1 MVEAPVRL
9 RLLGLPG
16 ICHGGGEQAVPV
28 VDKPWALL
36 FYLAVERGP
45 RGRGDLAGLLWPD
58 KDSRAGR
65 ANLSATLYTLGRW
78 FGPSLPLEKT
88 IESLRFSVL
97 SPESEEDPV
106 DVVRFFSDRPPASCD
121 RLHAVA
127 LCPDCRNMVASRLA
141 LCRGLFLEGALLP
154 APEPYL
160 RWVETIREQ
169 VAVRKE
175 ELLSRLGPSAP
186 ASLGRSPAVPVL
198 SGSLWERRQITLI
211 TVHLKASP
219 EMEAEERIEGEGAF
233 RDSAESLLRD
243 RGAWLIPSVE
253 IPLLAVF
260 GYPQVREDG
269 ACAALDAA
277 RALIRTFRALA
288 PPSLE
293 IRVGLH
299 TGEGTVDH
307 LRGFPDATGDR
318 AIEAGRV
325 GREAPSGEIV
335 ASKTTVRLLAK
346 AVRVLP
352 LGKKVP
358 DQSGGFLDL
367 FLLTGEEASESGS
380 DRLLVGRDEELSR
393 LRDLWMHVAKG
404 KAQTVWITGEAGIG
418 KSALAGALARAVET
432 GADRPAGALREYRC
446 RAGAR
451 EIPWDP
457 LVRFLRR
464 RMGFDEGRL
473 SLSERRYR
481 AERLLLS
488 AGLPVGDN
496 LATLLHLLEGPG
508 LWSKDLLSHAPD
520 SLRRR
525 IETLLED
532 LFSLPEGGLPLLLVV
547 EDLHWADHS
556 TVSLLRKWQSRRES
570 PPVLLLLTAREEV
583 ALSGR
588 DLPPPDLDL
597 HLRRL
602 DRGAGRLLV
611 ESVSGGRLPPDRLR
625 EVLDLGG
632 GVPLFLRELA
642 RPGPFSGTEERLP
655 ATLRD
660 LLSSRVGDLGEDRG
674 TLEVAACLLGP
685 FPLSLLSAA
694 LSEREGGPVDPEVV
708 GEHLRR
714 LSVRGLLERDREG
727 EDPVWDFSHALLREA
742 VLASLP
748 PKFRRSLHR
757 VLALTLRSRFPER
770 VAREPGILA
779 DHLALSGDLSGAVG
793 EWIRAATL
801 SASLGAFPDAL
812 EDLEKALRLVRKD
825 RDRPGTDA
833 RELEILLAMGP
844 LSLAV
849 HGYGSR
855 NVEELY
861 GRAYVLCREE
871 GDSCPFPVLLGVCAA
886 AFTRSG
892 PAGARSFLERL
903 EQRAREVES
912 PESRRALARIGA
924 VRFFEGRLAEADQVL
939 SEVVAHSA
947 SPPDRVCE
955 EGSLPSY
962 AEDPAV
968 SALSYL
974 SFTAQIAGRPGEALR
989 YGQKAWERVREIDH
1003 PYSAGFA
1010 AIFSTF
1016 LHLFR
1021 GDRSRVAESASR
1033 SIALSEK
1040 YGYLQWETMGRLALA
1055 WSRPDRASALDARER
1070 VARLREMVPGI
1081 MPIFVMALAETAL
1094 SARLP
1099 EMALEELTKG
1109 QAEAQKSGTALFDP
1123 ELLRLEGEAWLL
1135 LDPAGKRSQAEA
1147 LFRKAR
1153 EGAERAGLAWFALRA
1168 GLALFALCPKE
1179 GDSLRC
1185 AVSRISGDRGL
1196 PLVMEV
1202 RRALF
1207 SGGAGTEAS
1216 GEEEKTPFLEQ
1227 SP

>member
-1 MVEAPVRL
+1 MVEPPVRL
-9 RLLGLPG
+9 RLLGLPE
-16 ICHGGGEQAVPV
+16 ICHKGCEQTVPV

-45 RGRGDLAGLLWPD
+45 RGRGDLASLLWPD
-58 KDSRAGR
+58 KDPRAGR
-65 ANLSATLYTLGRW
+65 VNLSATLYTLGRW
-78 FGPSLPLEKT
+78 FGPALPLEKAL
-88 IESLRFSVL
+88 ESLGFSVD
-97 SPESEEDPV
+97 SPEREEDPV
-106 DVVRFFSDRPPASCD
+106 DVVRFFSDRPPGACD
-121 RLHAVA
+121 RLHAAA
-127 LCPDCRNMVASRLA
+127 LCPDCRSLVASRLA
-141 LCRGLFLEGALLP
+141 LCRGTFLEGALLP

-160 RWVETIREQ
+160 RWVETVRKR
-169 VAVRKE
+169 VSARKE
-175 ELLSRLGPSAP
+175 ELLARLGPAAP
-186 ASLGRSPAVPVL
+186 AAPGSSFAVPVL
-198 SGSLWERRQITLI
+198 SGSLWERRQITLLS
-211 TVHLKASP
+211 VHLSASP
-219 EMEAEERIEGEGAF
+219 EMEAEDRIEGERDF
-233 RDSAESLLRD
+233 RASAESLLRD

-260 GYPQVREDG
+260 GYPHVREDG
-269 ACAALDAA
+269 AQAALDAA
-277 RALIRTFRALA
+277 RALIRAFRALA

-293 IRVGLH
+293 IRMGLH

-307 LRGFPDATGDR
+307 LRGSPDATGDR

-325 GREAPSGEIV
+325 AREAPSGEVI

-346 AVRVLP
+346 SVRALP
-352 LGKKVP
+352 LGKKIP

-367 FLLTGEEASESGS
+367 FLLTGEEALESGS

-393 LRDLWMHVAKG
+393 LRDLWLLVARG

-418 KSALAGALARAVET
+418 KSALAGAFSRAVET

-457 LVRFLRR
+457 VVRFLRG
-464 RMGFDEGRL
+464 RMRFDEGRR

-488 AGLPVGDN
+488 AGLPVADN
-496 LATLLHLLEGPG
+496 LPTLLHLLEGPG

-556 TVSLLRKWQSRRES
+556 TISLLRKWQGRRET
-570 PPVLLLLTAREEV
+570 PPVLLVLTAREEA

-588 DLPPPDLDL
+588 DLPPPDLVL
-597 HLRRL
+597 PLRRL

-611 ESVSGGRLPPDRLR
+611 ESVSGGRLKPDRLR

-642 RPGPFSGTEERLP
+642 RPGSGPEERLP

-660 LLSSRVGDLGEDRG
+660 LLSSRLGDLGEDRG

-685 FPLSLLSAA
+685 FSLSLLSAA
-694 LSEREGGPVDPEVV
+694 ISEREGGPLDPEEV
-708 GEHLRR
+708 EERLRR
-714 LSVRGLLERDREG
+714 LSARGLLERDREG

-748 PKFRRSLHR
+748 PKFRRSVHR
-757 VLALTLRSRFPER
+757 LLAHTLQNRFPER
-770 VAREPGILA
+770 VAREPEILA
-779 DHLALSGDLSGAVG
+779 DHLALSGDHPGAVE
-793 EWIRAATL
+793 EWIRAAKL
-801 SASLGAFPDAL
+801 SASLGAVPDAL
-812 EDLEKALRLVRKD
+812 ADLEKALGLLRKE
-825 RDRPGTDA
+825 RDHPGARA

-855 NVEELY
+855 NVEEIY
-861 GRAYVLCREE
+861 GRAYDLCREE
-871 GDSCPFPVLLGVCAA
+871 EASCPFPVLLGVCAG

-903 EQRAREVES
+903 EQRAREAES
-912 PESRRALARIGA
+912 PESCRALARVGA
-924 VRFFEGRLAEADQVL
+924 VRFFEGRLAEADRVL
-939 SEVVAHSA
+939 LEVSA
-947 SPPDRVCE
+947 LLASSPDRSSK
-955 EGSLPSY
+955 EGPLPPY
-962 AEDPAV
+962 AEDPFV

-974 SFTAQIAGRPGEALR
+974 SFSAQIAGRPDEAIW
-989 YGQKAWERVREIDH
+989 YGQKAWERVRDIDH

-1010 AIFSTF
+1010 ATFSAY
-1016 LHLFR
+1016 LHIFR
-1021 GDRSRVAESASR
+1021 GDRPLAAESAVR

-1040 YGYLQWETMGRLALA
+1040 YGYRQWETMGRLALA
-1055 WSRPDRASALDARER
+1055 WSRPDRASALEAREK
-1070 VARLREMVPGI
+1070 VAQLREMVPGI
-1081 MPIFVMALAETAL
+1081 MPIFVLPLAETAL
-1094 SARLP
+1094 LAGLP
-1099 EMALEELTKG
+1099 EMALEELIKG
-1109 QAEAQKSGTALFDP
+1109 QAEAEKSGTALFNP
-1123 ELLRLEGEAWLL
+1123 ELLRLEGEATLL
-1135 LDPAGKRSQAEA
+1135 LEPAGNHKRAEA

-1153 EGAERAGLAWFALRA
+1153 DGAEKGGAAWFALRA
-1168 GLALFALCPKE
+1168 GFALFGLCPTE
-1179 GDSLRC
+1179 GDFLRRTL
-1185 AVSRISGDRGL
+1185 SRIRDGRGL
-1196 PLVMEV
+1196 PLVGEV
-1202 RRALF
+1202 RQALF
-1207 SGGAGTEAS
+1207 SRERGRGSS
-1216 GEEEKTPFLEQ
+1216 GEKGKSLSE
-1227 SP
+1227 